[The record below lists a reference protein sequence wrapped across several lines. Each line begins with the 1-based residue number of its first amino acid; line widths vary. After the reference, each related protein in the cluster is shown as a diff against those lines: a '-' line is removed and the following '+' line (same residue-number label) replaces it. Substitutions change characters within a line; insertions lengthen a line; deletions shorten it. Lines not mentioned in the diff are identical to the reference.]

1 MKLEEEL
8 RGALASHSMEWRASE
23 ELKENIM
30 RETFG
35 KNRRMRPG
43 KWAVAGILAAVLLL
57 PTGVYAGYHYLADS
71 VYGSQKQFQQL
82 GGTLAQ
88 YEELESKLQAAKASL
103 QSAEFDRLQSLLHE
117 LGKYNA
123 KIADSGGLLHPDRLS
138 SGEQKEYEDLTSKL
152 QPLFAK
158 MNTGGQTAGAGESV
172 DYREFLDGLLDTAQ
186 QKLGAEDLAKV
197 KEIVSELK
205 QLQEKGIAPDGTF
218 HPEKL
223 SVKDSLEG
231 VKLMKELEPYFK
243 DLGIMVKPAQ

>member
-8 RGALASHSMEWRASE
+8 RGALTSHSMEWRAPE
-23 ELKENIM
+23 EMKENIM

-35 KNRRMRPG
+35 KTRRMRPG
-43 KWAVAGILAAVLLL
+43 KWAAAGILAAVLLL

-103 QSAEFDRLQSLLHE
+103 QPAEFDRLQSLLHE
-117 LGKYNA
+117 LGTYNA

-158 MNTGGQTAGAGESV
+158 LNTGGQTSAGVGQPV
-172 DYREFLDGLLDTAQ
+172 NNQEFLMHLVDTAE
-186 QKLGAEDLAKV
+186 QKLDAEDLTKV
-197 KEIVSELK
+197 KDIVNNLEK
-205 QLQEKGIAPDGTF
+205 IQAKGI
-218 HPEKL
+218 L
-223 SVKDSLEG
+223 SEEDSRKVQELWKQFEPYS
-231 VKLMKELEPYFK
+231 KEL
-243 DLGIMVKPAQ
+243 GIKIEPAQ